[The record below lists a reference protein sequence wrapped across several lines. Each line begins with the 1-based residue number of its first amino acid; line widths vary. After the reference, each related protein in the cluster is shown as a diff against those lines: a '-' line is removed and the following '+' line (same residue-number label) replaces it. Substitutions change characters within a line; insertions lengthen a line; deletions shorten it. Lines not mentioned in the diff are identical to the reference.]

1 MILKCLEEVGVGDER
16 PIFGPVKIPY
26 CQTGPAFTVAV
37 IIVEAK
43 GVFSIGVTIDGSVA
57 GADVASLCL
66 DDERA
71 ALVDH
76 VFSTFVKE
84 WASG

>member
-1 MILKCLEEVGVGDER
+1 MALWGFEEVGVGYG
-16 PIFGPVKIPY
+16 GPVVGPGEVSY
-26 CQTGPAFTVAV
+26 CEAGPTFTVAV

-43 GVFSIGVTIDGSVA
+43 SVPAIGVTIDRCVA

-76 VFSTFVKE
+76 VFSTFVDE
-84 WASG
+84 WAGR